1 MINKIINIALNVII
15 FIIPLL
21 IIPIG
26 IEALPYNLLK
36 ISALIS
42 CGIILLI
49 ALIFKRKEL
58 KFDKVDKILIVFYV
72 LIILS
77 TIFSIRIKNSIIG
90 RPNRYEGLLAF
101 TVYFLTYYCSKY
113 YFEQHKFIN
122 TFSITVVWTCS
133 IIGILQY
140 YNIFPLYKMF
150 NIPYTPG
157 FVSSTFGNPNFFGSF
172 LAIAVTVCMAL
183 YIIKKQK
190 IYLITSF
197 ISFFAMITTMTRS
210 AWVGLGFASIFGIIY
225 IIKNRNK
232 DIIKRMIHIIIGF
245 IIIFIFVLKPPQFIT
260 NFLHS
265 ISNTSDKSTELTNL
279 DSFGIRLK
287 LMNSELKSAIVNKDV
302 KDSFGSNRIRIWK
315 IVFKTVTKVPLLGS
329 GPDTLAE
336 SLFYNA
342 NSDAVNYFKT
352 YGCYIDKAHNEYLQI
367 AATIGIPALIVYL
380 LFLIQI
386 FIKQRNL
393 FKNNSTFIL
402 IIPII
407 AYLVQA
413 FFNISTIGVAPIF
426 WFLLGLLQN
435 EKFKEKIL

>member
-1 MINKIINIALNVII
+1 MINKIINIALNIII

-26 IEALPYNLLK
+26 IETLPYNLLK

-58 KFDKVDKILIVFYV
+58 KFDKIDKILIVFYV

-113 YFEQHKFIN
+113 YFEQHKFIK
-122 TFSITVVWTCS
+122 TFAIIVVWTCS

-140 YNIFPLYKMF
+140 YNIFPFYKMF
-150 NIPYTPG
+150 NIPYTAG

-172 LAIAVTVCMAL
+172 LAIAVTIFMAL
-183 YIIKKQK
+183 YITKKQK

-197 ISFFAMITTMTRS
+197 ISFFAMLTTMTRS
-210 AWVGLGFASIFGIIY
+210 SWVGLGFASIFGIIY
-225 IIKNRNK
+225 IIKNKNK

-245 IIIFIFVLKPPQFIT
+245 IIIFIFVLKPPQ
-260 NFLHS
+260 NLLHG
-265 ISNTSDKSTELTNL
+265 SNLTSL
-279 DSFGIRLK
+279 DTRIE
-287 LMNSELKSAIVNKDV
+287 LMNSELKSAVVNKEV
-302 KDSFGSNRIRIWK
+302 KDSFGSNRIKIWK
-315 IVFKTVTKVPLLGS
+315 IVLKTIPKVPLLGS

-342 NSDAVNYFKT
+342 NSDAINYFKT

-407 AYLVQA
+407 SYLAQA

-426 WFLLGLLQN
+426 WFLLGLIQN
-435 EKFKEKIL
+435 EKFKEKLL